1 MQVDSGFERKRAR
14 IEMIALIDVVFLLL
28 VFFIYAMLSM
38 TVLRGLELSLPEAEG
53 QVQQDAIVVTLD
65 RDNRLIVNGR
75 VMESTQIV
83 SWAMAE
89 HSRTGL
95 PVLIRGD
102 RKANLGVAVELL
114 AELQEA
120 GLEAVSFQVENSK
133 NTSSPQ
139 EATGMTEGVKA
150 GTP

>member
-1 MQVDSGFERKRAR
+1 
-14 IEMIALIDVVFLLL
+14 MIALIDVVFLLL

-38 TVLRGLELSLPEAEG
+38 TVFRGLEINLPRAEG
-53 QVQQDAIVVTLD
+53 RAQPEVIVVTLD
-65 RDNRLIVNGR
+65 RDNHLIADDR
-75 VMESTQIV
+75 VLDSTQIV

-102 RKANLGVAVELL
+102 READLGVALELL

-120 GLEAVSFQVENSK
+120 GLESVSFQVEDGSAEG
-133 NTSSPQ
+133 TGAEQIATWPESQ
-139 EATGMTEGVKA
+139 EEGN
-150 GTP
+150 P